1 MEKQNHIRI
10 NKTILGPLERPAL
23 NWLVENL
30 PAWVT
35 PDHLTGLGLFASFLI
50 FISYCATNFSMNFLW
65 LASFGFFL
73 NWFGDSLDGTLAR
86 KRKIERPLYGFF
98 IDHIIDAISTFL
110 IFLGFGF
117 SPYLNME
124 LALIALIGYLL
135 LSIYTYLSTY
145 INNVFQISFG
155 GLGPTEIRVLA
166 IILNTVI
173 YFIRDP
179 QAKIYIGNATP
190 LTFLDIAVG
199 VVALILYSMFLIISL
214 SSARSLRK
222 IENERLL
229 NKPGHQNDSE
239 NLETN
244 DKIYQK

>member
-1 MEKQNHIRI
+1 MEKNIHIRI

-23 NWLVENL
+23 NWLAEHL

-35 PDHLTGLGLFASFLI
+35 PDQLTGFGLFASLLV
-50 FISYCATNFSMNFLW
+50 FISYCATNISMNFLW
-65 LASFGFFL
+65 LASFGFLL

-110 IFLGFGF
+110 IFLGLGF
-117 SPYLNME
+117 SPFLNME

-135 LSIYTYLSTY
+135 LSIYTYLSTFT
-145 INNVFQISFG
+145 NNVFQISFG

-179 QAKIYIGNATP
+179 QAKFYIANATS
-190 LTFLDIAVG
+190 LTFLDIAIG
-199 VVALILYSMFLIISL
+199 IVALILYSMFLIISF
-214 SSARSLRK
+214 SSARSLKK
-222 IENERLL
+222 IDNERLI
-229 NKPGHQNDSE
+229 NKMRRQNDNV
-239 NLETN
+239 NLEGN
-244 DKIYQK
+244 DNIC

>member
-1 MEKQNHIRI
+1 MEKKNHIRI

-50 FISYCATNFSMNFLW
+50 FISYWATNFSMNFLW

-110 IFLGFGF
+110 IFLGLGF

-145 INNVFQISFG
+145 TNNVFQISFG

-166 IILNTVI
+166 IILNMVI

-179 QAKIYIGNATP
+179 QAKFYIGNITP
-190 LTFLDIAVG
+190 LTFLDIAVM
-199 VVALILYSMFLIISL
+199 VVALILYTIFLIISF

-222 IENERLL
+222 IENERLT
-229 NKPGHQNDSE
+229 NKPSYQNDND
-239 NLETN
+239 NLKRN
-244 DKIYQK
+244 DDICQ

>member
-1 MEKQNHIRI
+1 MEKKNHIRI
-10 NKTILGPLERPAL
+10 NNTILGPLERPAL
-23 NWLVENL
+23 NWLAEHL

-35 PDHLTGLGLFASFLI
+35 PDHLTGLGLFASFII
-50 FISYCATNFSMNFLW
+50 FISYCATNLNINFLW

-98 IDHIIDAISTFL
+98 IDHIIDAMSTFL
-110 IFLGFGF
+110 IFLGLGF
-117 SPYLNME
+117 SPFLNME

-145 INNVFQISFG
+145 TNNVFQISFG

-166 IILNTVI
+166 IMLNIAI
-173 YFIRDP
+173 YFYRDP
-179 QAKIYIGNATP
+179 LAKINIGNILS
-190 LTFLDIAVG
+190 LTFLDIAV
-199 VVALILYSMFLIISL
+199 VVIALILFSMFFIVSF

-222 IENERLL
+222 IENERLIHKHNL
-229 NKPGHQNDSE
+229 QNDDE
-239 NLETN
+239 HL
-244 DKIYQK
+244 